1 MLWSVVNEQ
10 DIFYN
15 KSNFSACNSI
25 RSSNPYDYVR
35 SGYFV
40 DNASMFGGKNLV
52 NLNCN
57 FSGNRTGGN
66 IPVSR
71 V

>member
-1 MLWSVVNEQ
+1 MLWSVINEQ

-15 KSNFSACNSI
+15 ANSFSACNSV
-25 RSSNPYDYVR
+25 RSSNPYDYVCA
-35 SGYFV
+35 GYFV
-40 DNASMFGGKNLV
+40 DNASMFGGKNFV

-57 FSGNRTGGN
+57 FSGNGTGCN
-66 IPVSR
+66 ISAPR